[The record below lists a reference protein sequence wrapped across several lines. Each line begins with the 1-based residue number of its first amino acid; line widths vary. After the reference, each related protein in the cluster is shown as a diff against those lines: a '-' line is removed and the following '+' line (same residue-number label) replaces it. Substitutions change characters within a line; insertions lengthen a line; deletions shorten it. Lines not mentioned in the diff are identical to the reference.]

1 VDDKGEEILEVKANW
16 EIEIAASAD
25 NIFKPITFESIN
37 EQLRKTEAVR
47 LKKIMEDR
55 EKKRQEALK
64 REQEQKGG
72 LGGFASGM
80 SSMKGAVNSIGGASG
95 NTNRW

>member
-1 VDDKGEEILEVKANW
+1 MEVKANW
-16 EIEIAASAD
+16 EVEVQAD
-25 NIFKPITFESIN
+25 MNKMFAPITFESVN

-55 EKKRQEALK
+55 EKRRLEALK
-64 REQEQKGG
+64 REQEGEGGG

-80 SSMKGAVNSIGGASG
+80 SSMKGAMGSLGSGGNSMSG
-95 NTNRW
+95 MNYNGR